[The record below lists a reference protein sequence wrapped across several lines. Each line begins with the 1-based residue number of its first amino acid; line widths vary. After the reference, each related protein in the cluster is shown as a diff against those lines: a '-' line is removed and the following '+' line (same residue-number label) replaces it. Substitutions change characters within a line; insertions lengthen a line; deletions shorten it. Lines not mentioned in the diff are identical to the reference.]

1 MNSSQASP
9 SLHLNTSMSLPPAHL
24 PPSAWIGHL
33 PFACWVVETARPGM
47 LVELG
52 THHGASY
59 LAFCQS
65 VRHCAL
71 DTRCYAVD
79 TWQGDEH
86 SGHYGEEVY
95 THLREIN
102 RTHYAG
108 FSSLMRMRFDQ
119 ALPYFADGSIDLL
132 HIDGLHTYDA
142 VREDFESWLPK
153 LSARGVVLFH
163 DTLVRERDFGVW
175 KLWAELLERYPG
187 FEFQHSHGL
196 GVLLVGAEQPQALR
210 DLAALRGTPGEVP
223 VLRLFE
229 ALGLR
234 LRPDATPPLSTR
246 IEDVARMV
254 STLRGDVEA
263 ANHQRLEMIRREA
276 EERVQREALTWRE
289 EALEI
294 ARAEAGRTRTEL
306 VAAMQVRIE
315 QEVERRYSQ
324 ASAATEAELQA
335 LRSQAD
341 AAAAERDAEV
351 RRLREQ
357 LDAAQ
362 TDARALRSL
371 LEAARNQAQSLAD
384 EAHALRLD
392 EERERSE
399 REAALDAAQKAT
411 LNAQQALDA
420 MRAERMQAEHQ
431 RDLLGARLDEIESST
446 SWKLTA
452 PVRRLLTRLRGP
464 RAPSG

>member
-1 MNSSQASP
+1 MTSPQASP

-33 PFACWVVETARPGM
+33 PFACWVVEAARPRM

-59 LAFCQS
+59 LAFCQA

-86 SGHYGEEVY
+86 SGHYGEEV
-95 THLREIN
+95 HANLREIN
-102 RTHYAG
+102 RAHYAG

-119 ALPYFADGSIDLL
+119 ALPYFDDGSIDLL
-132 HIDGLHTYDA
+132 HIDGLHTYEA
-142 VREDFESWLPK
+142 VRDDFESWLPK

-163 DTLVRERDFGVW
+163 DTLVREREFGVW

-234 LRPDATPPLSTR
+234 LRPDAVPPLSTR
-246 IEDVARMV
+246 IDDVARMV
-254 STLRGDVEA
+254 NTLRSDVEA
-263 ANHQRLEMIRREA
+263 SSHQRLETLRREA
-276 EERVQREALTWRE
+276 EERAQREALARRE

-294 ARAEAGRTRTEL
+294 ARAEAGRAQAEA
-306 VAAMQVRIE
+306 VAAMQARLE
-315 QEVERRYSQ
+315 QEAGRRH
-324 ASAATEAELQA
+324 AEARAAAEAELQA
-335 LRSQAD
+335 LRRQAD
-341 AAAAERDAEV
+341 AEAAEREV
-351 RRLREQ
+351 ETRRLREQ
-357 LDAAQ
+357 LDAAH

-371 LEAARNQAQSLAD
+371 LETARNQAQGLAD
-384 EAHALRLD
+384 EAQALRLD
-392 EERERSE
+392 AERERFE
-399 REAALDAAQKAT
+399 REAAHKAALDAAQDVLHAELAQLEQQRAQLADR
-411 LNAQQALDA
+411 LN
-420 MRAERMQAEHQ
+420 
-431 RDLLGARLDEIESST
+431 EIESST
-446 SWKLTA
+446 SWTLTA
-452 PVRRLLTRLRGP
+452 PIRRLLIRLRGP
-464 RAPSG
+464 RAPRS